1 MLKIMK
7 YSSVYKFSLVP
18 LVGGEQRVHL
28 GSGDKGVGPAF
39 GAGLASGAFPGAAP
53 GCFLIFHKMRIFV
66 QPSNRRGG
74 VSSPLPGHQSAIS
87 KVTLIFQILKVTL
100 KLIFQRFWRV
110 IFYFLS
116 GVSKFSVAVIPDG
129 ITNIA
134 NNLELHNYKSRL
146 FAEKS

>member
-1 MLKIMK
+1 MK
-7 YSSVYKFSLVP
+7 HSTVYKFSLVP
-18 LVGGEQRVHL
+18 LIGGEQRVHL
-28 GSGDKGVGPAF
+28 GSGDEGVGSAF
-39 GAGLASGAFPGAAP
+39 GAGFASGAFPGATP
-53 GCFLIFHKMRIFV
+53 GVLFRFFHKNNYICATLQSEERC
-66 QPSNRRGG
+66 QLPSSW
-74 VSSPLPGHQSAIS
+74 SSECDFECHSDFPNLESYSETH
-87 KVTLIFQILKVTL
+87 
-100 KLIFQRFWRV
+100 FQRFWRV